1 MIGGLLFVVLL
12 VAGAMQAP
20 IWAVPV
26 VAVLIANLCG
36 GVPFLRGRFTGRVT
50 GRVAWAL
57 VAAGS
62 ALAYGLGYGA
72 GWVLIG

>member
-26 VAVLIANLCG
+26 VAVLIATLCG
-36 GVPFLRGRFTGRVT
+36 GVPFLPGGVAGRISGP
-50 GRVAWAL
+50 VAWAL

-62 ALAYGLGYGA
+62 GLAYGLGYGA